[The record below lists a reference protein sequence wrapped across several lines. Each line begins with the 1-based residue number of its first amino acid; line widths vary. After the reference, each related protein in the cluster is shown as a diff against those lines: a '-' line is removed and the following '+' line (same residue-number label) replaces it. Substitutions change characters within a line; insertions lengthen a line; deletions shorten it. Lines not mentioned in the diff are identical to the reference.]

1 MTAILR
7 NVPKTFTFEDQRI
20 EINEIALDL
29 YNLKLGTLE
38 LADFSVVTG
47 AAVSGGGLSYD
58 DTTGIF
64 TFNPTDVS
72 SFLTSFT
79 ETDPIFVASP
89 AYGITSTNITNWNN
103 AHSWG
108 DHSLEGYLKAADQSD
123 WNATSGLAEIL
134 NKPTLF
140 SGSYTDLTNRPTLFS
155 GSYTDLTNKPT
166 IPAAQVQA
174 DWNELDT
181 ADISYIQNKPAI
193 PTVPTDVSAF
203 NNDAGY
209 LTSYNDTNT
218 TYSLD
223 SSNENVDDVKL
234 TLVGSNSSTDSVVIT
249 KGNNITFSNVTT
261 GGFTISATGGGG
273 SGTVTSIAT
282 GTGLTGGPI
291 TSTGTI
297 ALDATIGQLTN
308 VNVSGANAPSDG
320 QVLKWVQSAS
330 AWQPANDLTAGGGG
344 ITELIQLNDV
354 AYTGVPNGGTP
365 TTNEVL
371 QWNGSNWTNATL
383 SLPSNVSDLTD
394 VSNAS
399 PSDGEALLWDAGNN
413 LWVPGAVSGGG
424 SDTNDYVDTASLSG
438 TDLVI
443 GRTGALADLTV
454 DLSTFSGG
462 ATSLNALTDVNA
474 GSPGDGQVLKWQ
486 ASTSKWIAAADLT
499 ATGGSGIALTDLSR
513 TNASPALTS
522 KLEYDNTTGVF
533 TYTPP
538 LLTGYLTAEAD
549 TLATVTGRG
558 SSTTNNITAG
568 GNGSTGGV
576 TISDGSV
583 AIRTG
588 TGNVAAIDLYCEVNN
603 AHKVSIKAPLHANYS
618 GNIDFVL
625 PPDEGTN
632 GYLLSTNGSGTTSWV
647 APPSGGGVTDGD
659 KGAIVV
665 SQSGATWTLDAAL
678 TELSD
683 VSVSSPSI
691 GQVLKFN
698 GTNWVNGTD
707 ATGTGSTAP
716 GGSSGQFQ
724 FNSSNSFAGSDILLS
739 TSGTSNSG
747 STSPSLTLS
756 GDGTGGWGYG
766 NITWEPSVGCLS
778 LTRDSFLIFGSPD
791 NSTISMKASIGW
803 ASSVDRWIMN
813 NPTDG
818 MPWHFETRGNMVFKK
833 QNGAETVHMV
843 IDPDDG
849 VEIKNSLDLNSATI
863 KDTNSQVGTAGQV
876 LSSTGSGVD
885 WITIST
891 GGVTDGDKG
900 AIVVSQSGAT
910 WTLDAALTELSD
922 VSVSS
927 PSVDQV
933 LKYNGSNWVNGT
945 FTATNA
951 TTATKAD
958 TILIRH
964 DDTGSDWHMPTYVDP
979 SSDNTYQTLKVDA
992 SAGTLQYQPSTETSK
1007 VWINQCAYL
1016 KDWTNGSLGS
1026 SGDVLTSNGN
1036 NAWTWA
1042 APTGGLNITRIFQ
1055 SDQDNPSGGA
1065 WTPPSNA
1072 AGFLVIAVGGGGGA
1086 GMSLGTSSQGSAS
1099 GGGGGGGSVM
1109 WFYTP
1114 TEMGSSA
1121 PTWTVGD
1128 AGTTPSSGFSNGGT
1142 GGTTTFNPSGTGPT
1156 LTAYGGNGSVAS
1168 GGTQGTTGQDYV
1180 TSGGGGGNGNWVNF
1194 DGDTTSVMRGMD
1206 GSNGHAVDGSNV
1218 CLGGRPGFPVSPAS
1232 GGSNWGR
1239 GGTGG
1244 RSNNSNWGPGTA
1256 ALQGIITI
1264 YQF

>member
-181 ADISYIQNKPAI
+181 ADISYIQNKPTI

-330 AWQPANDLTAGGGG
+330 EWQPSNDLTAGGGG
-344 ITELIQLNDV
+344 ATNFTDLNDTPSSFSNADNKWIRVRSGQNTLEFIDGNLQDLNDV
-354 AYTGVPNGGTP
+354 VYTGNPPLPSGD
-365 TTNEVL
+365 VL
-371 QWNGSNWTNATL
+371 AWNGSNWTNTTL
-383 SLPSNVSDLTD
+383 SIPSNVSDLSD

-399 PSDGEALLWDAGNN
+399 PGDGEALLWDAGNS

-424 SDTNDYVDTASLSG
+424 GATDKIEENDTSVECIDDGTGDRIVFKTAATEAVQIDANRQILISG
-438 TDLVI
+438 TQSGNNVAKIYNDTDGAGTGVLGIYASSNNATPRDVRFYSGGGTANEIFRI
-443 GRTGALADLTV
+443 GKDGQIGVGGDVGTAGEVLTSGGSSGAATW
-454 DLSTFSGG
+454 SAASGG
-462 ATSLNALTDVNA
+462 ATTLNALTDVNA

-486 ASTSKWIAAADLT
+486 ASTSKWIAAADQT
-499 ATGGSGIALTDLSR
+499 STGGTGISLTDLSR
-513 TNASPALTS
+513 TNASPAAVS

-549 TLATVTGRG
+549 TLATVTSRG
-558 SSTTNNITAG
+558 SSTTNNITVG
-568 GNGSTGGV
+568 GNGSTGGI
-576 TISDGSV
+576 TLSDGSV

-603 AHKVSIKAPLHANYS
+603 AHKVSIKAPAHSAFS
-618 GNIDFVL
+618 GDHEFVL
-625 PPDEGTN
+625 PPDEGTS
-632 GYLLSTNGSGTTSWV
+632 GYLLSTDGSGTTSWV

-665 SQSGATWTLDAAL
+665 SQSGATWTLDATL
-678 TELSD
+678 NELSN
-683 VSVSSPSI
+683 VSVSSP
-691 GQVLKFN
+691 QLNDVLKWD
-698 GTNWVNGTD
+698 GSQWTSAAD
-707 ATGTGSTAP
+707 ATG
-716 GGSSGQFQ
+716 
-724 FNSSNSFAGSDILLS
+724 
-739 TSGTSNSG
+739 
-747 STSPSLTLS
+747 
-756 GDGTGGWGYG
+756 
-766 NITWEPSVGCLS
+766 
-778 LTRDSFLIFGSPD
+778 
-791 NSTISMKASIGW
+791 
-803 ASSVDRWIMN
+803 
-813 NPTDG
+813 
-818 MPWHFETRGNMVFKK
+818 
-833 QNGAETVHMV
+833 
-843 IDPDDG
+843 
-849 VEIKNSLDLNSATI
+849 
-863 KDTNSQVGTAGQV
+863 
-876 LSSTGSGVD
+876 
-885 WITIST
+885 

-910 WTLDAALTELSD
+910 WTLDAAITELSD

-927 PSVDQV
+927 PSIGQV
-933 LKYNGSNWVNGT
+933 LKYNGTNWVNGT
-945 FTATNA
+945 DANDTAVSDGDKGDITVSNSGATWNIDSNTIGTTELSATGTTNSSTYLRGDNTWQPTSDLGVSDGNKGAIVVSQSGA
-951 TTATKAD
+951 TWTLDATLNE
-958 TILIRH
+958 I
-964 DDTGSDWHMPTYVDP
+964 SNVSVSSP
-979 SSDNTYQTLKVDA
+979 SSGEVLQFNGSNWVAATVTSGNPTISTDSGNAWHQVIFVDSSTNGQQQLLKMDNDTNSFRWNASTNTLLAQTLQSYRFTSWNNDYGSTGQFLMSNGALDWEWTSHVEQKSNGELLLKNTSTSLEGGHLQFEDLTGAQTFAIDVYGSTAA
-992 SAGTLQYQPSTETSK
+992 SSVIRIIDQNSGQQRFCVNRSGAFGIGHISASY
-1007 VWINQCAYL
+1007 
-1016 KDWTNGSLGS
+1016 GS
-1026 SGDVLTSNGN
+1026 SGQVL
-1036 NAWTWA
+1036 
-1042 APTGGLNITRIFQ
+1042 I
-1055 SDQDNPSGGA
+1055 
-1065 WTPPSNA
+1065 
-1072 AGFLVIAVGGGGGA
+1072 
-1086 GMSLGTSSQGSAS
+1086 SQGS
-1099 GGGGGGGSVM
+1099 GSQPI
-1109 WFYTP
+1109 W
-1114 TEMGSSA
+1114 GNLSSA
-1121 PTWTVGD
+1121 SSAGLSYANDADIDDIYTQLNAIGNDASITTV
-1128 AGTTPSSGFSNGGT
+1128 A
-1142 GGTTTFNPSGTGPT
+1142 
-1156 LTAYGGNGSVAS
+1156 
-1168 GGTQGTTGQDYV
+1168 QIK
-1180 TSGGGGGNGNWVNF
+1180 
-1194 DGDTTSVMRGMD
+1194 
-1206 GSNGHAVDGSNV
+1206 
-1218 CLGGRPGFPVSPAS
+1218 
-1232 GGSNWGR
+1232 
-1239 GGTGG
+1239 
-1244 RSNNSNWGPGTA
+1244 A
-1256 ALQGIITI
+1256 ALAALVRG
-1264 YQF
+1264 

>member
-7 NVPKTFTFEDQRI
+7 NVPKTFSFDEQRV

-38 LADFSVVTG
+38 LTDFSVVTG

-140 SGSYTDLTNRPTLFS
+140 SGSYTDLTNKPTLFS
-155 GSYTDLTNKPT
+155 GSYNDLTDKPT

-181 ADISYIQNKPAI
+181 ADISYIQNKPTI

-330 AWQPANDLTAGGGG
+330 EWQPSNDLTAAGGG
-344 ITELIQLNDV
+344 ISVLQDLNDV
-354 AYTGVPNGGTP
+354 VYTGNPPLPSGN
-365 TTNEVL
+365 VL
-371 QWNGSNWTNATL
+371 AWNGSNWTNTIL
-383 SLPSNVSDLTD
+383 SIPSNVSDLTD

-399 PSDGEALLWDAGNN
+399 PSDGEVLLWDAGNS
-413 LWVPGAVSGGG
+413 LWVPGAVSGGSG
-424 SDTNDYVDTASLSG
+424 GDITSVIAGTGLSG
-438 TDLVI
+438 GGTTGDVTLNLEDSGVSPGQYTTATI
-443 GRTGALADLTV
+443 TVDARGIITGASTGTNNLTLAGLTDV
-454 DLSTFSGG
+454 ALGSPQNGQVLKYNGTNWVNGTDAGG
-462 ATSLNALTDVNA
+462 ATSLNGLTDVNA

-486 ASTSKWIAAADLT
+486 SSTSTWIAAADLT

-513 TNASPALTS
+513 TNASPAAVS

-549 TLATVTGRG
+549 TLDTVLGRG
-558 SSTTNNITAG
+558 SISTKVMTVA

-576 TISDGSV
+576 TISDGEIAV
-583 AIRTG
+583 RTG
-588 TGNVAAIDLYCEVNN
+588 SGLPAKINLFCEVNN
-603 AHKVSIKAPLHANYS
+603 AHLVSIKAPLHNS
-618 GNIDFVL
+618 GWTGNVDFVL
-625 PPDEGTN
+625 PPNEGTN
-632 GYLLSTNGSGTTSWV
+632 GYLLSTDGSGTTSWV

-665 SQSGATWTLDAAL
+665 SQSGATWTLDATLNELSNVSVSRPQLNDVLKWDGAQWTSAADATGGGVTDGNKGAIVVSQSGATWTL
-678 TELSD
+678 DAAITELSD

-707 ATGTGSTAP
+707 ANDTAV
-716 GGSSGQFQ
+716 
-724 FNSSNSFAGSDILLS
+724 SDGDKGDI
-739 TSGTSNSG
+739 TVSNSG
-747 STSPSLTLS
+747 ATWNIDANTI
-756 GDGTGGWGYG
+756 GT
-766 NITWEPSVGCLS
+766 TEL
-778 LTRDSFLIFGSPD
+778 
-791 NSTISMKASIGW
+791 
-803 ASSVDRWIMN
+803 
-813 NPTDG
+813 
-818 MPWHFETRGNMVFKK
+818 
-833 QNGAETVHMV
+833 
-843 IDPDDG
+843 
-849 VEIKNSLDLNSATI
+849 SATGT
-863 KDTNSQVGTAGQV
+863 TNS
-876 LSSTGSGVD
+876 STYLRGDNTWQPTSD
-885 WITIST
+885 L
-891 GGVTDGDKG
+891 GVTDGNKG

-910 WTLDAALTELSD
+910 WTLDATLNEISN

-927 PSVDQV
+927 PSTGEV
-933 LKYNGSNWVNGT
+933 LQFNGSNWVAATVTSGNPTISTDSGNAWHQVIFVDSSTNGQQQLLKMDND
-945 FTATNA
+945 TNSFRWNA
-951 TTATKAD
+951 ST
-958 TILIRH
+958 
-964 DDTGSDWHMPTYVDP
+964 
-979 SSDNTYQTLKVDA
+979 NTLLAQTLQSYRFTSWNNDYGSTGQFLMSNGALDWEWTSHVEQKSNGELLLKNTSTSLEGGHLQFEDLTGAQTFAIDVYGSTA
-992 SAGTLQYQPSTETSK
+992 SSSVIRIIDQNSGQQRFCVNRSGAFGIGHISASY
-1007 VWINQCAYL
+1007 
-1016 KDWTNGSLGS
+1016 GS
-1026 SGDVLTSNGN
+1026 SGQVL
-1036 NAWTWA
+1036 
-1042 APTGGLNITRIFQ
+1042 I
-1055 SDQDNPSGGA
+1055 
-1065 WTPPSNA
+1065 
-1072 AGFLVIAVGGGGGA
+1072 
-1086 GMSLGTSSQGSAS
+1086 SQGSGSQPIWGNLAS
-1099 GGGGGGGSVM
+1099 AS
-1109 WFYTP
+1109 
-1114 TEMGSSA
+1114 
-1121 PTWTVGD
+1121 
-1128 AGTTPSSGFSNGGT
+1128 SSGLSYANDADIDDIYTQLNAIGNDASI
-1142 GGTTTFNPSGTGPT
+1142 TT
-1156 LTAYGGNGSVAS
+1156 VA
-1168 GGTQGTTGQDYV
+1168 QIK
-1180 TSGGGGGNGNWVNF
+1180 
-1194 DGDTTSVMRGMD
+1194 
-1206 GSNGHAVDGSNV
+1206 
-1218 CLGGRPGFPVSPAS
+1218 
-1232 GGSNWGR
+1232 
-1239 GGTGG
+1239 
-1244 RSNNSNWGPGTA
+1244 A
-1256 ALQGIITI
+1256 ALAALVRN
-1264 YQF
+1264 

>member
-140 SGSYTDLTNRPTLFS
+140 SGSYTDLTNKPTLFS
-155 GSYTDLTNKPT
+155 GSYNDLTDKPT
-166 IPAAQVQA
+166 IPAAQVQSN
-174 DWNELDT
+174 WNELDT
-181 ADISYIQNKPAI
+181 ADISYIQNKPTI

-308 VNVSGANAPSDG
+308 VNVSGANTPSDG

-383 SLPSNVSDLTD
+383 SVPSNVSDLTD

-399 PSDGEALLWDAGNN
+399 PGDGEALLWDAGNS

-424 SDTNDYVDTASLSG
+424 SDANDYVDAVSLSG

-462 ATSLNALTDVNA
+462 VTSLNGLTDVNA

-486 ASTSKWIAAADLT
+486 SSTNKWIAAADLT

-513 TNASPALTS
+513 TNASPAVVS

-549 TLATVTGRG
+549 TLTTVTGRG
-558 SSTTNNITAG
+558 SVTSNDITVG
-568 GNGSTGGV
+568 GNGTTGGV
-576 TISDGSV
+576 SLSDGNISL
-583 AIRTG
+583 RTG
-588 TGNVAAIDLYCEVNN
+588 TGNVASIDLYCEVNN
-603 AHKVSIKAPLHANYS
+603 AHKVSIKAPLHNSGWS
-618 GNIDFVL
+618 GNVDFVL
-625 PPDEGTN
+625 PQNEGTN

-647 APPSGGGVTDGD
+647 APPSGGVTDGD

-683 VSVSSPSI
+683 VSVSSPST
-691 GQVLKFN
+691 GQVLKYN
-698 GTNWVNGTD
+698 GSNWVNDTD
-707 ATGTGSTAP
+707 ATGSAVTDGDK
-716 GGSSGQFQ
+716 G
-724 FNSSNSFAGSDILLS
+724 DI
-739 TSGTSNSG
+739 TVSNSG
-747 STSPSLTLS
+747 
-756 GDGTGGWGYG
+756 GTW
-766 NITWEPSVGCLS
+766 NI
-778 LTRDSFLIFGSPD
+778 DS
-791 NSTISMKASIGW
+791 NTIG
-803 ASSVDRWIMN
+803 
-813 NPTDG
+813 TT
-818 MPWHFETRGNMVFKK
+818 E
-833 QNGAETVHMV
+833 
-843 IDPDDG
+843 
-849 VEIKNSLDLNSATI
+849 LSAT
-863 KDTNSQVGTAGQV
+863 GTTDA
-876 LSSTGSGVD
+876 STYLRGD
-885 WITIST
+885 NTWQPISNL
-891 GGVTDGDKG
+891 GVTDGDKG

-933 LKYNGSNWVNGT
+933 LSYNGSTWTNST

-979 SSDNTYQTLKVDA
+979 AADNTYQTLKVDA

-1042 APTGGLNITRIFQ
+1042 APTGGLNVTRIFQ

-1168 GGTQGTTGQDYV
+1168 GSTQGTTGQDYV
-1180 TSGGGGGNGNWVNF
+1180 SSGGGGGNANWVNF

>member
-38 LADFSVVTG
+38 LTDFSVVTG

-140 SGSYTDLTNRPTLFS
+140 SGSYTDLTNKPTLFS
-155 GSYTDLTNKPT
+155 GSYNDLTNKPT
-166 IPAAQVQA
+166 IPAAQVQSN
-174 DWNELDT
+174 WNELDT
-181 ADISYIQNKPAI
+181 ADISYIQNKPTI

-261 GGFTISATGGGG
+261 GGFTISASATGNDYVDTASLTGTDLVIGRTGALADITVDLSTLGGGGG

-330 AWQPANDLTAGGGG
+330 AWQPANDLTASGGGVSV
-344 ITELIQLNDV
+344 LQDLNDV
-354 AYTGVPNGGTP
+354 VYTGNPPLPSGD
-365 TTNEVL
+365 VL
-371 QWNGSNWTNATL
+371 SWNGSNWTNTTL
-383 SLPSNVSDLTD
+383 SIPSNVSDLTD

-399 PSDGEALLWDAGNN
+399 PGDGEALLWDAGNS

-424 SDTNDYVDTASLSG
+424 SDTNDYVDAVSLSG
-438 TDLVI
+438 TDLVL

-462 ATSLNALTDVNA
+462 ATTLNALTDVNA
-474 GSPGDGQVLKWQ
+474 GSPTDGHVLKWQ
-486 ASTSKWIAAADLT
+486 SSTSTWIAAADLT

-513 TNASPALTS
+513 TNASPAAVS

-549 TLATVTGRG
+549 TLDTVLGRG
-558 SSTTNNITAG
+558 SISPKVMTVA

-576 TISDGSV
+576 TITDGEIAV
-583 AIRTG
+583 RTG
-588 TGNVAAIDLYCEVNN
+588 SGLPAKINLFCEVNN
-603 AHKVSIKAPLHANYS
+603 AHLVSIKAPLHNS
-618 GNIDFVL
+618 GWTGNVDFVL
-625 PPDEGTN
+625 PPNEGTN
-632 GYLLSTNGSGTTSWV
+632 GYLLSTDGSGTTSWV

-665 SQSGATWTLDAAL
+665 SQSGATWTLDATLNEISNVSVASPQL
-678 TELSD
+678 NDVLKWDGSQWTSAADATGGGVTDGNKGAIVVSQSGATWTLDAAITELSD

-707 ATGTGSTAP
+707 ANDTAV
-716 GGSSGQFQ
+716 
-724 FNSSNSFAGSDILLS
+724 SDGDKGDI
-739 TSGTSNSG
+739 TVSNSG
-747 STSPSLTLS
+747 ATWNIDSNTI
-756 GDGTGGWGYG
+756 GT
-766 NITWEPSVGCLS
+766 TEL
-778 LTRDSFLIFGSPD
+778 
-791 NSTISMKASIGW
+791 
-803 ASSVDRWIMN
+803 
-813 NPTDG
+813 
-818 MPWHFETRGNMVFKK
+818 
-833 QNGAETVHMV
+833 
-843 IDPDDG
+843 
-849 VEIKNSLDLNSATI
+849 SATGT
-863 KDTNSQVGTAGQV
+863 TNS
-876 LSSTGSGVD
+876 STYLRGDNTWQPTSDLGV
-885 WITIST
+885 S
-891 GGVTDGDKG
+891 DGNKG

-910 WTLDAALTELSD
+910 WTLDATLNEISN

-927 PSVDQV
+927 PSSGEV
-933 LKYNGSNWVNGT
+933 LQFNGSNWVA
-945 FTATNA
+945 AT
-951 TTATKAD
+951 
-958 TILIRH
+958 
-964 DDTGSDWHMPTYVDP
+964 
-979 SSDNTYQTLKVDA
+979 
-992 SAGTLQYQPSTETSK
+992 
-1007 VWINQCAYL
+1007 
-1016 KDWTNGSLGS
+1016 
-1026 SGDVLTSNGN
+1026 
-1036 NAWTWA
+1036 
-1042 APTGGLNITRIFQ
+1042 
-1055 SDQDNPSGGA
+1055 
-1065 WTPPSNA
+1065 
-1072 AGFLVIAVGGGGGA
+1072 
-1086 GMSLGTSSQGSAS
+1086 
-1099 GGGGGGGSVM
+1099 
-1109 WFYTP
+1109 
-1114 TEMGSSA
+1114 
-1121 PTWTVGD
+1121 
-1128 AGTTPSSGFSNGGT
+1128 
-1142 GGTTTFNPSGTGPT
+1142 
-1156 LTAYGGNGSVAS
+1156 
-1168 GGTQGTTGQDYV
+1168 V
-1180 TSGGGGGNGNWVNF
+1180 TSGNPTISTDSGNAWHQVIFVDSSTNGQQQLLKMDN
-1194 DGDTTSVMRGMD
+1194 DTNSFRWNA
-1206 GSNGHAVDGSNV
+1206 GSNTLLAQTLQSYRFTSWNNDYGSTGQFLMSNGALDWEWTSHVEQKSNGELLLKNTSTSLEGGHLQFEDLTGAQTFAIDVYGS
-1218 CLGGRPGFPVSPAS
+1218 
-1232 GGSNWGR
+1232 
-1239 GGTGG
+1239 
-1244 RSNNSNWGPGTA
+1244 TA
-1256 ALQGIITI
+1256 ASSVIRIIDQNSGQQRFCVNRQGAFGIGHISASYGSAGQVLISSGSTGQPYWGNHNNISGSSTFASTAQGATADAADAEIDHIYSQLNAIGNDASITTVAQI
-1264 YQF
+1264 KAALAALVRN

>member
-38 LADFSVVTG
+38 LTDFSVVTG

-140 SGSYTDLTNRPTLFS
+140 SGSYTDLTNKPTLFS
-155 GSYTDLTNKPT
+155 GSYNDLTNKPT
-166 IPAAQVQA
+166 IPAAQVQSN
-174 DWNELDT
+174 WNELDT
-181 ADISYIQNKPAI
+181 ADISYIQNKPTI

-209 LTSYNDTNT
+209 ITSYIDTNT

-261 GGFTISATGGGG
+261 GGFTISASATGNDYVDTASLTGTDLVIGRTGALADITVDLSTLGGGGG

-330 AWQPANDLTAGGGG
+330 AWQPANDLTASGGGVSV
-344 ITELIQLNDV
+344 LQDLNDV
-354 AYTGVPNGGTP
+354 VYTGNPPLPSGD
-365 TTNEVL
+365 VL
-371 QWNGSNWTNATL
+371 SWNGSNWTNTTL
-383 SLPSNVSDLTD
+383 SIPSNVSDLTD

-399 PSDGEALLWDAGNN
+399 PGDGEALLWDAGNS

-424 SDTNDYVDTASLSG
+424 SDTNDYVDAVSLSG
-438 TDLVI
+438 TDLVL

-462 ATSLNALTDVNA
+462 ATTLNALTDVNA
-474 GSPGDGQVLKWQ
+474 GSPTDGHVLKWQ
-486 ASTSKWIAAADLT
+486 SSTSTWIAAADLT

-513 TNASPALTS
+513 TNASPAAVS

-549 TLATVTGRG
+549 TLDTVLGRG
-558 SSTTNNITAG
+558 SISPKVMTVA

-576 TISDGSV
+576 TITDGEIAV
-583 AIRTG
+583 RTG
-588 TGNVAAIDLYCEVNN
+588 SGLPAKINLFCEVNN
-603 AHKVSIKAPLHANYS
+603 AHLVSIKAPLHNS
-618 GNIDFVL
+618 GWTGNVDFVL
-625 PPDEGTN
+625 PPNEGTN
-632 GYLLSTNGSGTTSWV
+632 GYLLSTDGSGTTSWV

-665 SQSGATWTLDAAL
+665 SQSGATWTLDATLNEISNVSVASPQL
-678 TELSD
+678 NDVLKWDGSQWTSAADATGGGVTDGNKGAIVVSQSGATWTLDAAITELSD

-707 ATGTGSTAP
+707 ANDTAV
-716 GGSSGQFQ
+716 
-724 FNSSNSFAGSDILLS
+724 SDGDKGDI
-739 TSGTSNSG
+739 TVSNSG
-747 STSPSLTLS
+747 ATWNIDSNTI
-756 GDGTGGWGYG
+756 GT
-766 NITWEPSVGCLS
+766 TEL
-778 LTRDSFLIFGSPD
+778 
-791 NSTISMKASIGW
+791 
-803 ASSVDRWIMN
+803 
-813 NPTDG
+813 
-818 MPWHFETRGNMVFKK
+818 
-833 QNGAETVHMV
+833 
-843 IDPDDG
+843 
-849 VEIKNSLDLNSATI
+849 SATGT
-863 KDTNSQVGTAGQV
+863 TNS
-876 LSSTGSGVD
+876 STYLRGDNTWQPTSDLGV
-885 WITIST
+885 S
-891 GGVTDGDKG
+891 DGNKG

-910 WTLDAALTELSD
+910 WTLDATLNEISN

-927 PSVDQV
+927 PSSGEV
-933 LKYNGSNWVNGT
+933 LQFNGSNWVAATVTSGNPTISTDSGNAWHQVIFVDSSTNGQQQLLKMDND
-945 FTATNA
+945 TNSFRWNA
-951 TTATKAD
+951 
-958 TILIRH
+958 
-964 DDTGSDWHMPTYVDP
+964 GS
-979 SSDNTYQTLKVDA
+979 NTLLAQTLQSYRFTSWNNDYGSTGQFLMSNGALDWEWTSHVEQKSNGELLLKNTSTSLEGGHLQFEDLTGTQTFAIDVYGSTAA
-992 SAGTLQYQPSTETSK
+992 SSVIRIIDQNSGQQRFCVNRSGAFGIGHISASY
-1007 VWINQCAYL
+1007 
-1016 KDWTNGSLGS
+1016 GS
-1026 SGDVLTSNGN
+1026 SGQVL
-1036 NAWTWA
+1036 
-1042 APTGGLNITRIFQ
+1042 I
-1055 SDQDNPSGGA
+1055 
-1065 WTPPSNA
+1065 
-1072 AGFLVIAVGGGGGA
+1072 
-1086 GMSLGTSSQGSAS
+1086 SQGS
-1099 GGGGGGGSVM
+1099 GSQPI
-1109 WFYTP
+1109 W
-1114 TEMGSSA
+1114 GNLSSA
-1121 PTWTVGD
+1121 SSAGLSYANDADIDDIYTQLNAIGNDASITTV
-1128 AGTTPSSGFSNGGT
+1128 A
-1142 GGTTTFNPSGTGPT
+1142 
-1156 LTAYGGNGSVAS
+1156 
-1168 GGTQGTTGQDYV
+1168 QIK
-1180 TSGGGGGNGNWVNF
+1180 
-1194 DGDTTSVMRGMD
+1194 
-1206 GSNGHAVDGSNV
+1206 
-1218 CLGGRPGFPVSPAS
+1218 
-1232 GGSNWGR
+1232 
-1239 GGTGG
+1239 
-1244 RSNNSNWGPGTA
+1244 A
-1256 ALQGIITI
+1256 ALAALVRN
-1264 YQF
+1264 